1 MKKLNLTNIIEGVRK
16 LGAVKAFFAHIEEA
30 YIESLE
36 RLTKGLVAES
46 GSYIVLFGC
55 ENSGAGLDYDIS
67 AGAILKDGEIF
78 IIPALVDTAGVGE
91 VPVLSI
97 STVNTALKYTDDSD
111 QTTLVT
117 RTMVWTLAASG
128 SGLVDFA
135 NVVTLRTAV
144 RAMLDLRK
152 EVDIR
157 EKGANHILD
166 ANDAAAA
173 VVMNLGGANTVTVPP
188 NSDVAFPIGTEI
200 LITQEGVGKTTIVEG
215 AGVTV
220 QSEGGL
226 KSIGARF
233 TSAALVKKAVNTWYL
248 LGNLSA

>member
-67 AGAILKDGEIF
+67 AGAILKDGEIYLV
-78 IIPALVDTAGVGE
+78 PAIVETAGAGE
-91 VPVLSI
+91 VPVLSLN
-97 STVNTALKYTDDSD
+97 TVNTTLKYTDASD

-117 RTMVWTLAASG
+117 RTLTWSMAASG
-128 SGLVDFA
+128 SGLVDFSA
-135 NVVTLRTAV
+135 LVSLKTAM
-144 RAMLDLRK
+144 RAMLDLSK

-157 EKGANHILD
+157 IKVANHILD
-166 ANDAAAA
+166 ADDAGAN
-173 VVMNLGGANTVTVPP
+173 VVMNLAGANTVTVPP

-200 LITQEGVGKTTIVEG
+200 LITQEGAGKTTLVQG
-215 AGVTV
+215 AGVTIN
-220 QSEGGL
+220 SEDSL
-226 KSIGARF
+226 KSIGARY
-233 TSAALVKKAVNTWYL
+233 TAAALVKKDTNVWYL
-248 LGNLSA
+248 FGNLTT